1 MADEYGFDS
10 EIFSD
15 VDNNEEYV
23 EEYDEYEDGYEAGE
37 EDQEAAEPDEDE
49 EYDDEGENDQEVAEP
64 DEEGQSA
71 EENAKYAAARR
82 KAERDAEKRIEQM
95 RQEMLDEE
103 SAKIAALG
111 IVDPYTGETVDSM
124 EGFQRYTESLAEER
138 RNSLMEKMTDNGLT
152 EEEIDSLVS
161 VHPDVMKAR
170 EESVRL
176 EQLEQQKIREQ
187 NDALFKEELEKIMEM
202 DPTIRSAS
210 DLFEHEN
217 REAMED
223 MIRRNYSISDAYFL
237 ANKDALIERQL
248 AGAKQET
255 RNSLA
260 GRGHME
266 PTASRGSGGVEM
278 SAEDMKAFR
287 EIMPDVSR
295 EEIEKFYAND
305 LRKTKKG

>member
-23 EEYDEYEDGYEAGE
+23 EEYDEYEYDAGE

-49 EYDDEGENDQEVAEP
+49 EYDEGENDQEVAEP
-64 DEEGQSA
+64 DEEEGQSA
-71 EENAKYAAARR
+71 EENSRYAAARR
-82 KAERDAEKRIEQM
+82 KAERDAELRIEQM

-103 SAKIAALG
+103 SARIAALG

-152 EEEIDSLVS
+152 EEEINSLVS

-170 EESVRL
+170 EESMRL

-217 REAMED
+217 RDAMEA

-237 ANKDALIERQL
+237 ANKDALIGRQL

-266 PTASRGSGGVEM
+266 PTASRGSGGVEI

-287 EIMPDVSR
+287 EIMPNASDA
-295 EEIEKFYAND
+295 EIRKFYERD
-305 LRKTKKG
+305 LKRTKKK